1 MVQIWLKTVLK
12 WPKYDLEKVQKWSKN
27 SSNDSKKILFRK
39 RKEIPKEFGVDK
51 GQVNWSSLILTVK
64 MLSCGLTRRIRLLIS
79 KIIEKLKGKAM
90 KRCEK
95 ISNCGLCNAK
105 PKKSHSDLLRKQA
118 LKKLWKQNAERNG
131 DWQRRSGISH
141 LEENC
146 QEKENNE
153 KIHWKHYVW
162 TGMQNFW
169 VDTLNCFK

>member
-1 MVQIWLKTVLK
+1 
-12 WPKYDLEKVQKWSKN
+12 
-27 SSNDSKKILFRK
+27 
-39 RKEIPKEFGVDK
+39 
-51 GQVNWSSLILTVK
+51 

-90 KRCEK
+90 KKCEK
-95 ISNCGLCNAK
+95 ISNCGLCIAK

-118 LKKLWKQNAERNG
+118 LKKLWKQHAERNG

-146 QEKENNE
+146 QERENNE